1 MQRAIPDPVTG
12 ALPARAGGP
21 GSSFPLPGPN
31 DGWSVEQ
38 YSYVGPGDLRILEYT
53 NAEGEV
59 TRYGYDGDEKIPSSI
74 VVAYGT
80 AFEIEMIPEVVDDQ
94 IVWSED
100 ADGVRTCFD
109 HDPVTGQLTAHRQ
122 FCGTAGQLVTTFG
135 YHPSGELAWRRDP
148 AQQPSGPVWAF
159 EYYGNGRIKTETR
172 PDGSEVHY
180 GYDALTGGSTRTDEL
195 GNLTSTEVDHGAVA
209 GCGTAGV
216 PCRIETTTAPGDGVT
231 PQVSQSVYDPSGD
244 LIESRTSPD
253 GGVTWNTTTY
263 VYGPLGRLE
272 RVTDPTGVSTS
283 YGYDDNGN
291 VTHTARG
298 LDAFDPS
305 QAAVTTYDKL
315 GRVTSSTEAPDD
327 AGSVVTETSYDRVGR
342 AVLEVTGGGSA
353 VERLVRTEYLP
364 NGLVSLT
371 ALARPDLGTGV
382 EATTEYAY
390 SPAGR
395 TVCVKTLVDHTT
407 GTYGFVG
414 TDYDGL
420 GRVVRSRSNLDIVSG
435 CGDDPGDTGR
445 WAISATGYDSAGR
458 VGWSQSPV
466 QYATAPA
473 DSAFDPSFVTGFA
486 YDVMGRQVS
495 VTVPDPS
502 DPGVGTVTSVSCFT
516 ARGELSR
523 SMDPAG
529 NVTAYGYLPSGAV
542 ATVVDP
548 RAMPTGPGDPCVAVP
563 ASATVGTTVYGYD
576 GEGHRTSRTS
586 FDDSGD
592 PVVEGWSWD
601 GAGREASYTDQLGR
615 VSEYGSW
622 IADGVLLARTTS
634 TGSTSDLGDL
644 SGSSRRVEMSA
655 SYPSGRLGG
664 SWAFRVDA
672 TDTVAESYVTSYTYD
687 QVGNRTMAR
696 GESYDSASMLLA
708 DDRVEFS
715 YNPAGN
721 ITKVTYPSGLEATYG
736 WDVGGRQTSAV
747 QPNGASFGYHYGVDV
762 LVDEVTLGVEIVDPV
777 TEVPVAV
784 SLPLAAYRYDPD
796 GRLVE
801 EAILGGPA
809 DLSGGGLGGRRAWDY
824 DPATGRLVSFEQD
837 LVDPNAMLAGMVKR
851 WETGWDRTGRL
862 AWDCLN
868 TDAEP
873 CTGTD
878 RHTTYGYDGAG
889 QLLSAHVANP
899 QPDDPESWVY
909 SYGNR
914 GERLSEA
921 VDDGSTVVT
930 TTYSHNVGLE
940 LVSAVPDNTD
950 PAITFVYD
958 QAGRRLREDDGTT
971 VTVNEYDP
979 RGRATTMNNTTVVYD
994 PLGYPSG
1001 NIYFDYS
1008 GRDPLPRVSMLGTDQ
1023 ASYRFDWGNG
1033 LIGLGGGDY
1042 TATIVVYG
1050 YDHLGSI
1057 TDQTGEDFATD
1068 STLYDPYGNNIG
1080 DPGRIESYRGE
1091 FPLTYQGDYYLRNR
1105 NYDPTTATFTTPDPL
1120 DGVDGTP
1127 TVNNTYHYA
1136 DNDPVN
1142 KTDPTGLRP
1151 TEGPCSEFSSTGA
1164 VIDAKTCDAALDLWE
1179 KRDRSSGDCA
1189 AIGGVNYT
1197 SGTCYLPPRSRT
1209 QKDFCFP
1216 PVLGDQV
1223 MSLGPDGICGVWSV
1237 EVRCARFSNFV
1248 TDPIC
1253 RHREGI
1259 LKVAGYALIPA
1270 AIAVTA
1276 FSGGAAGAPTASGIL
1291 SLTSG
1296 SLILSAE
1303 AMDEKPCRSQR
1314 ITVTAVL
1321 IILGAGVS
1329 GSFAGAAEGAY
1340 SAGGLAA
1347 GEAVTSAGIA
1357 GLEAVSFKC

>member
-1 MQRAIPDPVTG
+1 M
-12 ALPARAGGP
+12 
-21 GSSFPLPGPN
+21 
-31 DGWSVEQ
+31 
-38 YSYVGPGDLRILEYT
+38 
-53 NAEGEV
+53 
-59 TRYGYDGDEKIPSSI
+59 
-74 VVAYGT
+74 
-80 AFEIEMIPEVVDDQ
+80 
-94 IVWSED
+94 
-100 ADGVRTCFD
+100 
-109 HDPVTGQLTAHRQ
+109 
-122 FCGTAGQLVTTFG
+122 
-135 YHPSGELAWRRDP
+135 
-148 AQQPSGPVWAF
+148 
-159 EYYGNGRIKTETR
+159 
-172 PDGSEVHY
+172 
-180 GYDALTGGSTRTDEL
+180 
-195 GNLTSTEVDHGAVA
+195 
-209 GCGTAGV
+209 
-216 PCRIETTTAPGDGVT
+216 PCRVETTIAPGDGVVDR
-231 PQVSQSVYDPSGD
+231 VSQSVLDRSGD

-824 DPATGRLVSFEQD
+824 DPATGRLVSFEQN
-837 LVDPNAMLAGMVKR
+837 LVDPNGVLAGMAKR

-873 CTGTD
+873 CTSTD

-889 QLLSAHVANP
+889 QLLSAHVSSP

-1105 NYDPTTATFTTPDPL
+1105 NYDPTTATFTTKDPL
-1120 DGVDGTP
+1120 DGLNGTP
-1127 TVNNTYHYA
+1127 TVANPYHYA
-1136 DNDPVN
+1136 DNDPLN
-1142 KTDPTGLRP
+1142 KVDPLGLRP
-1151 TEGPCSEFSSTGA
+1151 TDGHQEACAALVVGETAFFGRDPGAAASDLQASVTNPSRCTQRLSTLNQCVKNGGQAWDWKSSPSYQPWACGNWVPDCSTARVQFFCDHGAVLVKGGWTLFGAATIVAAVAGGNPSWGGCGVGAITGA
-1164 VIDAKTCDAALDLWE
+1164 WTG
-1179 KRDRSSGDCA
+1179 GDDVDS
-1189 AIGGVNYT
+1189 VNA
-1197 SGTCYLPPRSRT
+1197 SAVGNC
-1209 QKDFCFP
+1209 
-1216 PVLGDQV
+1216 
-1223 MSLGPDGICGVWSV
+1223 M
-1237 EVRCARFSNFV
+1237 
-1248 TDPIC
+1248 
-1253 RHREGI
+1253 
-1259 LKVAGYALIPA
+1259 AG
-1270 AIAVTA
+1270 
-1276 FSGGAAGAPTASGIL
+1276 
-1291 SLTSG
+1291 
-1296 SLILSAE
+1296 
-1303 AMDEKPCRSQR
+1303 
-1314 ITVTAVL
+1314 
-1321 IILGAGVS
+1321 
-1329 GSFAGAAEGAY
+1329 AGAASGRLALGCVAGMGGSVVADGFEPQITSMSIGCIFAAG
-1340 SAGGLAA
+1340 SAAVGTAGGSTAPLVRVSAMWEKVIQCALGGANTSIASRSGFGDAWEALMGCA
-1347 GEAVTSAGIA
+1347 GGAFTAGIDR
-1357 GLEAVSFKC
+1357 S